1 MKRNLRAEAF
11 LNALRI
17 THNISTAELSRLC
30 ADMGLTNIDRGSFAN
45 DPFMWLMRAPL
56 PISQAIYERIIE
68 PQQPER
74 LRDKVA
80 HVYFGC
86 DCGNGEI
93 TMKALAVAV
102 SDADGRP
109 VMWRIEDM
117 AHETPNT

>member
-17 THNISTAELSRLC
+17 THNMSGHEASKICEGQGHQFDSA
-30 ADMGLTNIDRGSFAN
+30 AFAK
-45 DPFMWLMRAPL
+45 DPFMWLMKAPA
-56 PISQAIYERIIE
+56 PIAQVVYEQIIE

-86 DCGNGEI
+86 DYGTGEM
-93 TMKALAVAV
+93 TARAVAVAV

-109 VMWRIEDM
+109 VMWRIADVV
-117 AHETPNT
+117 HETPNT

>member
-17 THNISTAELSRLC
+17 THNMS
-30 ADMGLTNIDRGSFAN
+30 GLDVSEICVDHGHPFDSVAFAK
-45 DPFMWLMRAPL
+45 DPFMWLMKAPL
-56 PISQAIYERIIE
+56 PISQAIYERVID

-86 DCGNGEI
+86 DYGNGEI

-117 AHETPNT
+117 VHETPNT

>member
-17 THNISTAELSRLC
+17 THNMSAMEVSDICVDHSPFDSAAFAE
-30 ADMGLTNIDRGSFAN
+30 
-45 DPFMWLMRAPL
+45 DPFMWLMKAPV
-56 PISQAIYERIIE
+56 PIAQAVYEQIIE

-86 DCGNGEI
+86 DYGTGEM
-93 TMKALAVAV
+93 TARAVAVAV

-109 VMWRIEDM
+109 VMWRIEDVV
-117 AHETPNT
+117 HETPNT

>member
-17 THNISTAELSRLC
+17 THNMSGHEASEICVGHDHPFDSA
-30 ADMGLTNIDRGSFAN
+30 AFAK
-45 DPFMWLMRAPL
+45 DPFMWPMKAPM
-56 PISQAIYERIIE
+56 PISQAVYERIIE

-86 DCGNGEI
+86 DYGSGEM
-93 TMKALAVAV
+93 TAKALAVAV

-109 VMWRIEDM
+109 VMWRIEDVV
-117 AHETPNT
+117 HETPNT